1 MTENIL
7 FKKLLL
13 DSNYF
18 SNVFSN
24 LKKDDFNKI
33 EHKDLFKCIGDLYSK
48 YNKAPNLNEISL
60 YFDSANMTQKDRIRI
75 NEALDEIKRTD
86 IDIKEDML
94 VDFTEKWVKN
104 VRTNQLLF
112 LGADYLDGKT
122 NETPESIQAK
132 MEEINKLTFKKSAGL
147 DYKKDA
153 LKNFEEYT
161 NINENGIKS
170 SLEIVNIATNGGLLP
185 GTLTL
190 FSSISNGGKTIFLV
204 NSGCDA
210 LLSGNDVAY
219 FTFEETELE
228 IRERFDARLMDM
240 NTSEFAKRG
249 KALVSN
255 FNTLLNKGLG
265 NLKIKDYGPRSAS
278 VLTVKAQLEEWELKE
293 GFKPKIVILDSI
305 TIIAPSTKSDSMY
318 MNGKN
323 VSEEA
328 KALGVHLGIP
338 IVSAV
343 QIGRSGY
350 GSSSVGIEDISESLA
365 TAQVASTMIGII
377 SDEQRPDIRT
387 LSIIKSRKVNK
398 SKVKAQNVH
407 IDTDKQKVWDMADN
421 ERRVYLK
428 AEQKEELNTMN
439 KIVEA
444 SEVVKDEKDII
455 KAENKPGGSLLDSLL
470 AK

>member
-75 NEALDEIKRTD
+75 NEALEEIKRTD
-86 IDIKEDML
+86 IDIKEEML

-153 LKNFEEYT
+153 VKNFEEYT

-190 FSSISNGGKTIFLV
+190 YSSISNGGKTIFLV

-210 LLSGNDVAY
+210 LLSGHDVAY

-240 NTSEFAKRG
+240 NTSEFSKRG
-249 KALVSN
+249 KALISN
-255 FNTLLNKGLG
+255 FNNLLNKGLG
-265 NLKIKDYGPRSAS
+265 NLKIKAYGPRSAS

-305 TIIAPSTKSDSMY
+305 TIIAPSSKSDSMY

-343 QIGRSGY
+343 QFGRCL
-350 GSSSVGIEDISESLA
+350 D
-365 TAQVASTMIGII
+365 
-377 SDEQRPDIRT
+377 
-387 LSIIKSRKVNK
+387 
-398 SKVKAQNVH
+398 
-407 IDTDKQKVWDMADN
+407 
-421 ERRVYLK
+421 
-428 AEQKEELNTMN
+428 LNT
-439 KIVEA
+439 IVELKNGA
-444 SEVVKDEKDII
+444 KIEIKNLNIGDEILSHDGYRVVKHIFPVEKKKRFLIKTKLGKEII
-455 KAENKPGGSLLDSLL
+455 CSKEHIFPTNKGEISLSLGL
-470 AK
+470 TVGDKLWVK

>member
-75 NEALDEIKRTD
+75 NEALEEIKRTD
-86 IDIKEDML
+86 INIKEEML

-153 LKNFEEYT
+153 IKNFEEYT

-190 FSSISNGGKTIFLV
+190 YSSISNGGKCWRGNTKINIYVNDDLKNRLEIFL
-204 NSGCDA
+204 
-210 LLSGNDVAY
+210 
-219 FTFEETELE
+219 
-228 IRERFDARLMDM
+228 R
-240 NTSEFAKRG
+240 
-249 KALVSN
+249 
-255 FNTLLNKGLG
+255 NKY
-265 NLKIKDYGPRSAS
+265 DR
-278 VLTVKAQLEEWELKE
+278 
-293 GFKPKIVILDSI
+293 
-305 TIIAPSTKSDSMY
+305 
-318 MNGKN
+318 
-323 VSEEA
+323 
-328 KALGVHLGIP
+328 
-338 IVSAV
+338 
-343 QIGRSGY
+343 
-350 GSSSVGIEDISESLA
+350 
-365 TAQVASTMIGII
+365 
-377 SDEQRPDIRT
+377 
-387 LSIIKSRKVNK
+387 
-398 SKVKAQNVH
+398 
-407 IDTDKQKVWDMADN
+407 
-421 ERRVYLK
+421 
-428 AEQKEELNTMN
+428 
-439 KIVEA
+439 
-444 SEVVKDEKDII
+444 
-455 KAENKPGGSLLDSLL
+455 
-470 AK
+470 

>member
-1 MTENIL
+1 MNLTSIELTIQDL
-7 FKKLLL
+7 FEFLEIDNDK
-13 DSNYF
+13 YEQEQF
-18 SNVFSN
+18 SNEEIY
-24 LKKDDFNKI
+24 LKSDKNKLVKIQGYIKKENKPIYKCNINGQIIEVADTHIFRCKGEEIYAKNSEGMYLDTLTNSVRVNKVEFAGYDNVYDFNI
-33 EHKDLFKCIGDLYSK
+33 PYP
-48 YNKAPNLNEISL
+48 Y
-60 YFDSANMTQKDRIRI
+60 
-75 NEALDEIKRTD
+75 
-86 IDIKEDML
+86 
-94 VDFTEKWVKN
+94 W
-104 VRTNQLLF
+104 
-112 LGADYLDGKT
+112 
-122 NETPESIQAK
+122 
-132 MEEINKLTFKKSAGL
+132 
-147 DYKKDA
+147 
-153 LKNFEEYT
+153 YT
-161 NINENGIKS
+161 HNENF
-170 SLEIVNIATNGGLLP
+170 ANGL
-185 GTLTL
+185 
-190 FSSISNGGKTIFLV
+190 ISHNTIFLV
-204 NSGCDA
+204 NTGCDA
-210 LLSGNDVAY
+210 LLGGHDVAY

-240 NTSEFAKRG
+240 NTSEFSKRG

-265 NLKIKDYGPRSAS
+265 NLKIKAYGPRSAS

-293 GFKPKIVILDSI
+293 GFKPKIVILDSV

-323 VSEEA
+323 VSEES

-350 GSSSVGIEDISESLA
+350 GSSTVGIEDISESLA
-365 TAQVASTMIGII
+365 VAQVASTMIGII

-455 KAENKPGGSLLDSLL
+455 KAETKPGGSLLDSLL